1 MSVVERLDAVRER
14 LANACHQAGRDPADV
29 QLIAVSKTHPAA
41 AIEAAKASGQLHFG
55 ENYAQELRDK
65 CRVLPQPDLR
75 WHYIGRLQ
83 SNKAKYVAPVAYR
96 VHALETVSH
105 AKALAAKAPGPLSC
119 LVSVN
124 LGLEDSKAGVPPD
137 QALDRCAELAEV
149 PGIRIVGLMALPPY
163 DADPA
168 KSAPHF
174 ETLANLAAHGRSH
187 GLPLNELSMGMSHD
201 FEVAVQYGATWIRVG
216 TAIFGPRPKA

>member
-1 MSVVERLDAVRER
+1 MSIADRLDAVQER
-14 LANACHQAGRDPADV
+14 LANACDHAGRDRSDV
-29 QLIAVSKTHPAA
+29 QLIAVSKTHPAST
-41 AIEAAKASGQLHFG
+41 IEAAIAAGQLHFG

-65 CRVLPQPDLR
+65 CRALPQPDLF

-83 SNKAKYVAPVAYR
+83 SNKAKYIAPTAHR
-96 VHALETVSH
+96 VHALDTVSH
-105 AKALAAKAPGPLSC
+105 AKALAAKAPAPLSC

-124 LGLEDSKAGVPPD
+124 LGLEDSKAGVAPD

-163 DADPA
+163 DPDPA

-174 ETLANLAAHGRSH
+174 ERLGRLAAQGRAS
-187 GLPLNELSMGMSHD
+187 GLHLDELSMGMSHD
-201 FEVAVQYGATWIRVG
+201 FELAVQHGATWVRVG
-216 TAIFGPRPKA
+216 TAIFGPRPTP